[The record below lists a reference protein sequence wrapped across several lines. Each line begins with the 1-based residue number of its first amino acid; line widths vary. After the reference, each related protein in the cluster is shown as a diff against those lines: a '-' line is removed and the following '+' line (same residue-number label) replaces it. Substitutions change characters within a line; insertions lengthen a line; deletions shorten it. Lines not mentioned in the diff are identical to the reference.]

1 MTAHRPIV
9 VGTDGSPS
17 SLQAVA
23 WAAEEAALR
32 SSPLS
37 IVTTTF
43 VAGAY
48 GVPIGMPESFFD
60 DEERNGKNRLA
71 VAAEIAVRTVP
82 GQSLDLHTTLCT
94 GTPAGELLER
104 AQSAAMVVVGSNR
117 QGIIEG
123 GFLGSVSAA
132 VATHAPCPVAIIHDL
147 PDSEVT
153 RLEGPVVV
161 GVDGSAHSEPAIS
174 MAFAE
179 AGLRQCE
186 LVAVHAWS
194 DVDLPVPHGEVD
206 GVSGWKQ
213 IVAQETA
220 LLSESLAG
228 RAEDFPDVKVRTM
241 VVMDRP
247 VRNLREQADNA
258 RLLVVGS
265 RGRGG
270 FTSMLLGSTSRALMH
285 SVRCPLLVVR

>member
-1 MTAHRPIV
+1 M
-9 VGTDGSPS
+9 
-17 SLQAVA
+17 AVI
-23 WAAEEAALR
+23 R
-32 SSPLS
+32 
-37 IVTTTF
+37 
-43 VAGAY
+43 G
-48 GVPIGMPESFFD
+48 
-60 DEERNGKNRLA
+60 
-71 VAAEIAVRTVP
+71 
-82 GQSLDLHTTLCT
+82 
-94 GTPAGELLER
+94 
-104 AQSAAMVVVGSNR
+104 
-117 QGIIEG
+117 
-123 GFLGSVSAA
+123 
-132 VATHAPCPVAIIHDL
+132 L

-174 MAFAE
+174 MAFEE
-179 AGLRQCE
+179 AALRQCE

-194 DVDLPVPHGEVD
+194 DVDLPPVHHEG
-206 GVSGWKQ
+206 GSVSGWKQ
-213 IVAQETA
+213 VVTQETA

-285 SVRCPLLVVR
+285 SVRCPILVVR

>member
-1 MTAHRPIV
+1 MTARRPIV
-9 VGTDGSPS
+9 VGTDGSSS

-23 WAAEEAALR
+23 WAAQAAALR
-32 SSPLS
+32 RCPLS
-37 IVTTTF
+37 VIATTF

-48 GVPIGMPESFFD
+48 GVPIGMPTSFFE

-71 VAAEIAVRTVP
+71 AAAEAATRAVP
-82 GQSLDLHTTLCT
+82 GYSLDIHTTLCT

-104 AQSAAMVVVGSNR
+104 SNTAAMIVVGSSR
-117 QGIIEG
+117 RGIVER
-123 GFLGSVSAA
+123 GFLGSVSSA
-132 VATHAPCPVAIIHDL
+132 VAAHARCPVAVVRSI
-147 PDSEVT
+147 PDTDVT
-153 RLEGPVVV
+153 QLEGSVVV

-174 MAFAE
+174 MAFEE
-179 AGLRQCE
+179 AALRQCE

-194 DVDLPVPHGEVD
+194 DIDLPVHFEG
-206 GVSGWKQ
+206 GSVSGWKQ
-213 IVAQETA
+213 IVTQETA

-285 SVRCPLLVVR
+285 SVRCPLLIVR

>member
-1 MTAHRPIV
+1 MTARRPIV

-23 WAAEEAALR
+23 WAAQAAALR
-32 SSPLS
+32 HSPLS
-37 IVTTTF
+37 VITTTF
-43 VAGAY
+43 VPGAY
-48 GVPIGMPESFFD
+48 GFPIAMPTSYFD
-60 DEERNGKNRLA
+60 DEERHGKNRLA
-71 VAAEIAVRTVP
+71 AAAEAATHAAP
-82 GQSLDLHTTLCT
+82 GHSLDIHTTLCT

-104 AQSAAMVVVGSNR
+104 AKTAAMVVVGSNR
-117 QGIIEG
+117 QGIIER

-132 VATHAPCPVAIIHDL
+132 VATHARCPAAIIRAV
-147 PDSEVT
+147 PDSDVAE
-153 RLEGPVVV
+153 LEGSVVV
-161 GVDGSAHSEPAIS
+161 GVDGTAHSEPAIS

-179 AGLRQCE
+179 AALRQCE

-194 DVDLPVPHGEVD
+194 DIDLPVHFAG
-206 GVSGWKQ
+206 GSVSGWKQ
-213 IVAQETA
+213 IVTQETA

-228 RAEDFPDVKVRTM
+228 RAQDFPDVKVRTM

-285 SVRCPLLVVR
+285 SVRCPLLIVR